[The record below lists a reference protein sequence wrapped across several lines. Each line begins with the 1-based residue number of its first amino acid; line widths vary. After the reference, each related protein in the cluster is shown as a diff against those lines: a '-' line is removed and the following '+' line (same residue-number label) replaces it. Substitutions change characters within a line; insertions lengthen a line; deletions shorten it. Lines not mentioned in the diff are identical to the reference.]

1 MRSLAYWYPMAIENP
16 HETGPRVTPEP
27 PERVQ
32 EILEDAPDAAKA
44 NMERAEAIL
53 GALEDGDVPDKY
65 DSEADWGFTFTGILA
80 HHPETFKIWW
90 AEEGQVFADGA
101 LDRGFKELLGTVI
114 AHERGASICIAW
126 HTTSAELEDIDPERF
141 VIAQHFDERKH
152 DLPDEERVAL
162 EFGRRS
168 VQDPD
173 GITADDVQELRDH
186 GYTDADI
193 VELVTT
199 AGTAAKFANFAIT
212 LDI

>member
-1 MRSLAYWYPMAIENP
+1 MAVEDSY
-16 HETGPRVTPEP
+16 ETGPRVTPEP

-32 EILEDAPDAAKA
+32 EILEDAPEAAKA

-53 GALEDGDVPDKY
+53 GALEDGEVPEKY
-65 DSEADWGFTFTGILA
+65 DNEEDWGFTFTGILA

-90 AEEGQVFADGA
+90 AEEGQVFAEGS
-101 LDRGFKELLGTVI
+101 LDRGFKELLGAAI

-126 HTTSAELEDIDPERF
+126 HTTSAKLEDIDPERF
-141 VIAQHFDERKH
+141 AIAQEFHERKY

-162 EFGRRS
+162 EFGLRS
-168 VQDPD
+168 VQEPD
-173 GITADDVQELRDH
+173 TITADDVQELRDH
-186 GYTDADI
+186 GYSDADI